1 MKNAMINLI
10 TRTPLSR
17 KIIPQIISNKDNI
30 IVNFCIAL
38 KSNGINVDLFISD
51 AYKPVIEERLD
62 IKTIYLKTLLKRI
75 FLPSRLPFVPSLFL
89 YLRNKYDNVICVEA
103 FQWSTVIAV
112 VAKLFSFRRKMSIYV
127 LQELSRHNKYLLE
140 IPSRIYYG
148 PILKYLLDKHIR
160 LYIPFS
166 ERSRNFLLANG
177 IKKEKIGKTISH
189 GYNHNVFFPEN
200 TINESENY
208 IFAPLILIN
217 VKGVDTL
224 LKAFSIVRKQNP
236 DVELIIQGDGP
247 EFNNYENM
255 ARNLNILE
263 KVKFNRERISHNK
276 MRTLYNRALIT
287 VIPSRKE
294 LCNLSL
300 RESIACGTP
309 VIVSDGTDNFSIFDD
324 GKGGLIFKKGDYV
337 QLSELITK
345 MIGDHEYRKAMRKW
359 ALKKAEMFTQENISK
374 LFAEMVFYNNEKLDG
389 EDEK

>member
-1 MKNAMINLI
+1 MINLI

-30 IVNFCIAL
+30 IVNFCTAL

-127 LQELSRHNKYLLE
+127 LQELSHHNKYLLE

-148 PILKYLLDKHIR
+148 LILKYLLDKHIR
-160 LYIPFS
+160 LYMPFS

-177 IKKEKIGKTISH
+177 IKKGKIGKTISH
-189 GYNHNVFFPEN
+189 GYNQNVFFQEKN
-200 TINESENY
+200 INESENY

-224 LKAFSIVRKQNP
+224 LKAFSIVRKKDP

-263 KVKFNRERISHNK
+263 KIKFNRERVSHNK

-287 VIPSRKE
+287 VIPSRRE
-294 LCNLSL
+294 LCNLST

-309 VIVSDGTDNFSIFDD
+309 VIVSDGIDDCSIFDD
-324 GKGGLIFKKGDYV
+324 GKGGLVFKKGDYV

-345 MIGDHEYRKAMRKW
+345 MIGDHEYRKAMGNW
-359 ALKKAEMFTQENISK
+359 ALQKAEMFKHERLSK
-374 LFAEMVFYNNEKLDG
+374 LFAEIIFDEKMKTDG
-389 EDEK
+389 EEEK